1 MTRKVLLDTITD
13 AVISVDTQ
21 GIVREFHPS
30 LLGLFEA
37 SPTAVGQPL
46 KNVLNEHPAVL
57 ERLLTMTETH
67 DELVIQDRTHKT
79 HYFDLWM
86 LPYEEDDQCAGK
98 LFIFH
103 DVTARRETNS
113 TAQERDLLRTVIDIF
128 PESIYVKNRD
138 SQFLIANLKVV
149 QGFGVNSADDLI
161 GKTDFDFLPPEV
173 SWQFFAEE
181 QQIMQTGE
189 PLLGRE
195 LPVTTASGQ
204 LIWVTYTKAPLR
216 NAAGEIIGLVGIS
229 RNITAQK
236 LAEQALAEERA
247 LLSDLIDAMPDYIF
261 VKDTESRFL
270 LANDACLRAFDLE
283 TFAELAGKTDF
294 DFLPPALAQ
303 RYFDQEQAIIHGGT
317 PIIHEEEQITHPSYG
332 LQWFSS
338 TKVPLRNS
346 NGTIIGLA
354 CIVRVLTEQKLAE
367 KALNEHHHLLRS
379 LIDHLPDF
387 VYVKDLEG
395 RYILDN
401 LAHARSVGAT
411 PAEMIGK
418 QDFDLFPLEMAQGF
432 FSDDMRVC
440 ETGEP
445 LLNHEEVSLNVNQE
459 TVWVIS
465 NKIPFRDTEGK
476 IIGMIGQTYDITE
489 RKIAEKQALELATE
503 RERVKM
509 LSDFVRDVS
518 HDFRTPLALINTS
531 LYLLERSQDEAQR
544 KVHLD
549 KIEATSASIEKLFDR
564 MTMMMKFDTSMALHR
579 VPTNI
584 NNLVS
589 HVAAKLG
596 PSARLKN
603 ITIVRQLADSFP
615 SVLIDVEV
623 FNLALKELL
632 ENALTYT
639 SSGGIVTM
647 QTRVQNDKLVIGV
660 ADNGIGI
667 ADTELSYIFERL
679 YRVDK
684 ARSAGEGHMG
694 LGLSIAKRIV
704 ELHGGEITVQSL
716 LGKGSLFEVRL
727 SLAEATK
734 SEHV

>member
-13 AVISVDTQ
+13 PVIIVDTQ
-21 GIVREFHPS
+21 GNIREFHPA
-30 LLGLFEA
+30 LLALFET
-37 SPTAVGQPL
+37 SPPVVGQPL
-46 KNVLNEHPAVL
+46 KHTLHEHPAVL

-67 DELVIQDRTHKT
+67 DELVIQDCTHKT

-86 LPYEEDDQCAGK
+86 LPYEEDDQHAGK
-98 LFIFH
+98 VFIFH
-103 DVTARRETNS
+103 DITARHETDA

-128 PESIYVKNRD
+128 PESIFVKNRD
-138 SQFLIANLKVV
+138 SQFLIANLEAVHA
-149 QGFGVNSADDLI
+149 FGVNSADDLL

-173 SWQFFAEE
+173 AQQFFDEE

-189 PLLGRE
+189 PVLGRE
-195 LPVTTASGQ
+195 LPVNTAAGQ
-204 LIWVTYTKAPLR
+204 LLWISYTKAPLR
-216 NAAGEIIGLVGIS
+216 DAAGEIIGLVGII

-236 LAEQALAEERA
+236 LVEEALAEERI
-247 LLSDLIDAMPDYIF
+247 LLSDLINAMPEYIF

-270 LANDACLRAFDLE
+270 LANDACVRAFDLK
-283 TFAELAGKTDF
+283 TFDELEGKTDF
-294 DFLPPALAQ
+294 DFLPHALAK
-303 RYFDQEQAIIHGGT
+303 RYFDQEQEIIHGGT
-317 PIIHEEEQITHPSYG
+317 PIIHMEEQVTHPVYG
-332 LQWFSS
+332 SQWFSS

-346 NGTIIGLA
+346 SGTITGLA
-354 CIVRVLTEQKLAE
+354 CIVRVITEQKLAE
-367 KALNEHHHLLRS
+367 KELREHHHLLRS

-411 PAEMIGK
+411 PAEMLGK
-418 QDFDLFPLEMAQGF
+418 QDFDLFPIEMAQGF

-445 LLNHEEVSLNVNQE
+445 LLNREEISLNVKQE

-476 IIGMIGQTYDITE
+476 IIGVIGQTYDITE
-489 RKIAEKQALELATE
+489 RRIAERQALELATE
-503 RERVKM
+503 RERIKM

-564 MTMMMKFDTSMALHR
+564 MTLMMKFDTSITLRR

-584 NNLVS
+584 NTLVS

-596 PSARLKN
+596 PTARLKS
-603 ITIVRQLADSFP
+603 IPIVCQLADTFP
-615 SVLIDVEV
+615 SVLIDVEI

-647 QTRVQNDKLVIGV
+647 QTRVQDDKVVIGI

-667 ADTELSYIFERL
+667 ADNELPYIFDRL

-704 ELHGGEITVQSL
+704 ELHGGQITVQSA

-727 SLAEATK
+727 SLA
-734 SEHV
+734 